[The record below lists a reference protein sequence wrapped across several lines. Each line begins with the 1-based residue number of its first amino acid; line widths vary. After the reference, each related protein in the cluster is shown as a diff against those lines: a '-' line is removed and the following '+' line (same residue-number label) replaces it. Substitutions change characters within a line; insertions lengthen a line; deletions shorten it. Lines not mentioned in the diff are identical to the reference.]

1 MTDLRERVEDD
12 RGLIKKIQLIIPG
25 FRGYRQREDARIADS
40 LLRTQIADEVKEHI
54 LQPLELCREEASRAL
69 ELDIMNNI
77 ASAITKAK
85 AAEAKIRHA
94 EQGYSGISA
103 GVRIEQEEL
112 NILYELD
119 LSLLTAVQTLSGAA
133 KAVADVSAAGDFAT
147 ASVKLS
153 ALKSD
158 LQEFIS
164 VLDKRIITAAGIL
177 VEV

>member
-1 MTDLRERVEDD
+1 
-12 RGLIKKIQLIIPG
+12 
-25 FRGYRQREDARIADS
+25 
-40 LLRTQIADEVKEHI
+40 
-54 LQPLELCREEASRAL
+54 
-69 ELDIMNNI
+69 MNNI
-77 ASAITKAK
+77 TSAITKAK

-112 NILYELD
+112 NRLYELD
-119 LSLLTAVQTLSGAA
+119 LSLLTAVQTLSEAA
-133 KAVADVSAAGDFAT
+133 KALADVSAAGDFAN

-164 VLDKRIITAAGIL
+164 ALDKRIITAAGIL

>member
-25 FRGYRQREDARIADS
+25 YRGYRQREDARIADS
-40 LLRTQIADEVKEHI
+40 LLRTQIADAVKEHI
-54 LQPLELCREEASRAL
+54 MQPLELCREEASRAL

-77 ASAITKAK
+77 AAVITKAK
-85 AAEAKIRHA
+85 TAEAKVRHA

-112 NILYELD
+112 NTLYELD
-119 LSLLTAVQTLSGAA
+119 LSLLTAVQSLGTAA
-133 KAVADVSAAGDFAT
+133 KAAADSAAAGDFAGVS
-147 ASVKLS
+147 AKLS

-164 VLDKRIITAAGIL
+164 ILDKRINTAAGIL
-177 VEV
+177 VEA

>member
-25 FRGYRQREDARIADS
+25 YRGYRQREDARIADS
-40 LLRTQIADEVKEHI
+40 LLRTQIADAVKERI
-54 LQPLELCREEASRAL
+54 MQPLELCRDEASRAL

-77 ASAITKAK
+77 AAVITKAK
-85 AAEAKIRHA
+85 TAEAKIRHA

-112 NILYELD
+112 NRLYELD
-119 LSLLTAVQTLSGAA
+119 LSLLTDVQSLSTAA
-133 KAVADVSAAGDFAT
+133 KAVADAAAAGDFAN
-147 ASVKLS
+147 ASAKLT
-153 ALKSD
+153 ALKTN
-158 LQEFIS
+158 LQEFIT
-164 VLDKRIITAAGIL
+164 VLDKRIIIAADIL